1 MEELNKDNYTKEEVE
16 ELINGIT
23 SNYNTKIE
31 DFTSKLNEANTKLGD
46 LDKQKET
53 IEKLN
58 KSNLASSIKVEMLKN
73 GLSEDMFDLV
83 ADSKDLETATK
94 KINKLLD
101 IKKKT
106 DINNGYKPTEHTQ
119 TNTEYTEAEKKGDVA
134 GMLKSKMSKLFK

>member
-1 MEELNKDNYTKEEVE
+1 MKLNKDNYTKQEVTKMIE
-16 ELINGIT
+16 DINKI
-23 SNYNTKIE
+23 NNAKIE
-31 DFTSKLNEANTKLGD
+31 DFTTKLNEANTKLTD
-46 LDKQKET
+46 IDKQKET

-58 KSNLASSIKVEMLKN
+58 KSNLESSIKVEILKN

-94 KINKLLD
+94 KIDKLID

-106 DINNGYKPTEHTQ
+106 DIDNGYKPTEHTQ
-119 TNTEYTEAEKKGDVA
+119 ANTAYTEAEKKGDVA

>member
-1 MEELNKDNYTKEEVE
+1 MEELKKDNYTKEEVE
-16 ELINGIT
+16 ELINGII

-31 DFTSKLNEANTKLGD
+31 DFTSKLDEANTKLGD

-58 KSNLASSIKVEMLKN
+58 KSNLESSIKVEILKN

-83 ADSKDLETATK
+83 ADSKDLETATN

-106 DINNGYKPTEHTQ
+106 DIDNGYKPKEHTAQQ
-119 TNTEYTEAEKKGDVA
+119 TAYSEAEKKGDVA

>member
-1 MEELNKDNYTKEEVE
+1 MKLNKDNYTKEEVTKIIE
-16 ELINGIT
+16 DIN

-31 DFTSKLNEANTKLGD
+31 DFTTKLNEANTKLTD
-46 LDKQKET
+46 IDKQKET

-58 KSNLASSIKVEMLKN
+58 KSNLESSIKVEMLKN

-83 ADSKDLETATK
+83 ADSKDLDTATN

-106 DINNGYKPTEHTQ
+106 DIDNGYKPTEHTQ
-119 TNTEYTEAEKKGDVA
+119 TNTEYENAQKKGDVA